1 MQTILAQE
9 AEKPKGDTMNELKIF
24 AYSGEKLRTIQRE
37 DGLWWVLRDVCR
49 VLGITNHKMVA
60 QRLDEDEVSLADLID
75 ALGRTQKTTI
85 INEPGLYAV
94 ILRSDKPEAK
104 AFKRWVTHD
113 VLPTIRRTGTYGV
126 SQKQLDRLSAAQ
138 QMLADWRRM
147 TAEWEEMTSAAC
159 QRYDSARKHYDNCRA
174 ARDACRKY
182 ARDAQ
187 ARVDALVEDITSRQ

>member
-1 MQTILAQE
+1 
-9 AEKPKGDTMNELKIF
+9 MNDLQIF
-24 AYSGEKLRTIQRE
+24 IYGGEQLRTIQRE

-49 VLGITNHKMVA
+49 VLGMSNPAMVA
-60 QRLDEDEVSLADLID
+60 SRLEDDEKADVSLTYTSSN
-75 ALGRTQKTTI
+75 GVTQARITTI

-113 VLPTIRRTGTYGV
+113 VLPTIRRSGTYGV
-126 SQKQLDRLSAAQ
+126 LQKQLDRLSAAQ

-187 ARVDALVEDITSRQ
+187 AHVDALVEDITARQ

>member
-1 MQTILAQE
+1 
-9 AEKPKGDTMNELKIF
+9 MNELKIF
-24 AYSGEKLRTIQRE
+24 AYSGEELRTIQRE

-49 VLGITNHKMVA
+49 VLGMTTPAKVA
-60 QRLDEDEVSLADLID
+60 ERLDDDEKGVSLIHT
-75 ALGRTQKTTI
+75 LGGNQKVTI

-138 QMLADWRRM
+138 QMLVYCRREM
-147 TAEWEEMTSAAC
+147 ARWEEETSKAC
-159 QRYDSARKHYDNCRA
+159 QLYDSVRKHYDNCRA
-174 ARDACRKY
+174 HRDACRK
-182 ARDAQ
+182 RTQDVQ
-187 ARVDALVEDITSRQ
+187 AHVDALVEDITAWQ

>member
-1 MQTILAQE
+1 
-9 AEKPKGDTMNELKIF
+9 MNELKIF
-24 AYSGEKLRTIQRE
+24 AYSGEELRTIQRE

-49 VLGITNHKMVA
+49 VLGMTTPAKVA
-60 QRLDEDEVSLADLID
+60 ERLDDDEKGVSLIHT
-75 ALGRTQKTTI
+75 LGGNQKVTI

-138 QMLADWRRM
+138 QMLADWRSM

-187 ARVDALVEDITSRQ
+187 ARVDALVEDITARK